1 MSFPLFEFLL
11 FILGLSVGSFLNVV
25 IDRVPK
31 KESIIKKR
39 SYCDKCKKALAWFD
53 LIPLLSF
60 IVLGGKC
67 RYCHYRISLYNPLV
81 ELTTGVLFIYT
92 FLYQSLPI
100 PDLNLLSILSSIE
113 TFYIFFI
120 MSSLIVIFFT
130 DLKYGIIP
138 NSVLILSVIVSVLYL
153 FFIHSSLFITHVF
166 SAIGAFLFFLLIFLV
181 TRGRGI
187 GFGDVKLSFLLGL
200 FLGFPKIVVALY
212 LAFLTGALISAILVL
227 WGKKRFFGGTV
238 PFGPFLVL
246 GTLISLFWGEDI
258 LVWAL
263 LSLSFW

>member
-25 IDRVPK
+25 IDRLPK
-31 KESIIKKR
+31 QETVVKKR
-39 SYCDKCKKALAWFD
+39 SYCDYCKRKLAWFD

-60 IVLGGKC
+60 VLLSGKC
-67 RYCHYRISLYNPLV
+67 RYCHYRISLYNPLI

-92 FLYQSLPI
+92 LFHQSLPI
-100 PDLNLLSILSSIE
+100 SDLNLLTILSSIE
-113 TFYIFFI
+113 TSYIFFI

-138 NSVLILSVIVSVLYL
+138 DSVLILSVIVSFLYL
-153 FFIHSSLFITHVF
+153 FFIHSSLFIIYFF

-200 FLGFPKIVVALY
+200 FLGFPKIIVALY

-246 GTLISLFWGEDI
+246 GTLISFFWGEVI
-258 LVWAL
+258 LRMGL
-263 LSLSFW
+263 LLLNFW